1 MGTVVS
7 ADRHLRIGELS
18 RRTGVSSE
26 LLRAWERRY
35 GLFAPAR
42 TAGGYRLYGDQ
53 DVRRAERM
61 RFHVGAGLSA
71 AEAADVT
78 VSEFDGRQAKGVE
91 EAELPQAFGDE
102 LERAL
107 DRLDDASAHA
117 ALDWLFA
124 RFATE
129 TVLRDVVLP
138 YMRGLGER
146 WQRGEE
152 VIAAEHF
159 ASALLRGRLLG
170 LARGWN
176 AGGGPLALLACVP
189 GDQHDIGLI
198 CFGLALRGRGWRIGY
213 LGADTPLETIGQ
225 TTELLYPAIVVV
237 GASLVEQT
245 LDAADGLAALARQ
258 VPLAM
263 GGGAV
268 NAELAASIGVL
279 FLADDPLGAAATV
292 VAGVDAD
299 SRSG

>member
-1 MGTVVS
+1 MSTT
-7 ADRHLRIGELS
+7 AERDRNLRIGELS

-35 GLFAPAR
+35 NLFEPAR
-42 TAGGYRLYGDQ
+42 TPAGYRLYGDE

-61 RFHVGAGLSA
+61 RFHLDSGLSA
-71 AEAADVT
+71 AEAAMVT
-78 VSEFDGRQAKGVE
+78 GSDFSGVLQHE
-91 EAELPQAFGDE
+91 PPEASVPQQYGDE

-107 DRLDDASAHA
+107 DRLDDRAAHA
-117 ALDWLFA
+117 ALDWLFS

-146 WQRGEE
+146 WERGED

-170 LARGWN
+170 LARGWG

-198 CFGLALRGRGWRIGY
+198 CFGLALRGHGWRISF
-213 LGADTPLETIGQ
+213 LGPDTPLETIVRAG
-225 TTELLYPAIVVV
+225 EVLSP
-237 GASLVEQT
+237 SLVVI
-245 LDAADGLAALARQ
+245 AACVAERAAEAAPAL
-258 VPLAM
+258 
-263 GGGAV
+263 
-268 NAELAASIGVL
+268 AELARATPVALGGPGTDVALAERIGARHL
-279 FLADDPLGAAATV
+279 PEDPLSAAAHV
-292 VAGVDAD
+292 FAV
-299 SRSG
+299 